1 MAEQEVKKTVAQEND
16 SLKVNLPGFM
26 RKTPSAIGSAG
37 VMLVHKGIR
46 VFKGEKNQL
55 NVKAVNAVL
64 FALTGILTL
73 YYINGISVSLN
84 KIKNINLGSFMPL
97 KDSAVVSKD
106 ASLLK
111 PFSFYL
117 GSVKSRDIFRMG
129 QKIPSESAEVISS
142 KAAEASQTLK
152 MVGISWSEQPE
163 VMIEDTKVGK
173 TYFVKKGQMVGD
185 FRVEAIYKDKV
196 TLRYGV
202 ENIDLR

>member
-1 MAEQEVKKTVAQEND
+1 MAEQAAKKTATQENG
-16 SLKVNLPGFM
+16 SLKVNIPGFM
-26 RKTPSAIGSAG
+26 RKG
-37 VMLVHKGIR
+37 VRLFRG
-46 VFKGEKNQL
+46 GKNQL
-55 NVKAVNAVL
+55 NIKAINSVL

-84 KIKNINLGSFMPL
+84 KIQNINLGSIMSL
-97 KDSAVVSKD
+97 KDPAGISKD
-106 ASLLK
+106 ASFLK

-117 GSVKSRDIFRMG
+117 ESVKSRDIFKMG
-129 QKIPSESAEVISS
+129 QKIDSPEVISS

-163 VMIEDTKVGK
+163 AMIEDTKAGK

-185 FRVEAIYKDKV
+185 FRVENIYKDKV

-202 ENIDLR
+202 ESIDLR

>member
-1 MAEQEVKKTVAQEND
+1 MAEQEAKKTVARENG
-16 SLKVNLPGFM
+16 SLKVNIPGFM
-26 RKTPSAIGSAG
+26 RK
-37 VMLVHKGIR
+37 GIR
-46 VFKGEKNQL
+46 GFKGEKNQL
-55 NVKAVNAVL
+55 NIKAVNAVL

-84 KIKNINLGSFMPL
+84 KIKNINLGSLMPL